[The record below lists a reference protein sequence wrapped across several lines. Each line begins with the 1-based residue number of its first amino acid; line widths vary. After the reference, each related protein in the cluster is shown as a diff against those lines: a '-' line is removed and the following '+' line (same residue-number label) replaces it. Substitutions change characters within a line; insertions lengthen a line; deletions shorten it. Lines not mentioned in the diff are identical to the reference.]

1 MASFKRVAVGT
12 LCSSVCSGGTP
23 KSSVASYYD
32 GEIPWLNTK
41 EVNFNRIY
49 STERTISQQGLD
61 NSSAKW
67 IPANTVVVA
76 MYGATAG
83 RCAIAGVPMT
93 TNQACCN
100 LTINQALADY
110 RFVYYALCLDYA
122 RLSSAA
128 NGGAQQNLNAQV
140 VRQFDIACPPLPTQ
154 RKIAA
159 VLSSLD
165 DKIETNNAIC
175 RNLEEQADALFN
187 KCIEEGN
194 MQVPFLSLVEVQGG
208 GTPKTGQSEYWS
220 GEIPFFTPKD
230 VSVPFTFET
239 GKSLTREG
247 LAHCNS
253 PLYPAWTTFVTAR
266 GTVGKLAMA
275 GLPMAMNQSC
285 YALVGKKIH
294 PILAFM
300 YSRSV
305 VHSLKKKST
314 GSVFDAIVT
323 RDFET
328 ENVKRLSDERKFI
341 DVALPMYER
350 IYILMQEN
358 NRLAA
363 LRDTLLPRLMSGELD
378 VSAVNLR

>member
-1 MASFKRVAVGT
+1 MKSEWKNVTLAAVADFNPRETLLKGKLAKKIPMDILQSFCRKIPAY
-12 LCSSVCSGGTP
+12 CEEIYKGGTKFRNGDTLMARITP
-23 KSSVASYYD
+23 CLENGKTSRVDILED
-32 GEIPWLNTK
+32 GE
-41 EVNFNRIY
+41 VGFG
-49 STERTISQQGLD
+49 STEYIVFRAKEGVLD
-61 NSSAKW
+61 SHFLYYLVRSDIVREPAIKSMVGSS
-67 IPANTVVVA
+67 
-76 MYGATAG
+76 G
-83 RCAIAGVPMT
+83 RQRVQT
-93 TNQACCN
+93 DV
-100 LTINQALADY
+100 LEK
-110 RFVYYALCLDYA
+110 LCI
-122 RLSSAA
+122 RLPSLS
-128 NGGAQQNLNAQV
+128 
-140 VRQFDIACPPLPTQ
+140 TQ

-175 RNLEEQADALFN
+175 RNLEDQADALFN

-230 VSVPFTFET
+230 VSIPFTFET

-350 IYILMQEN
+350 IYIFMREN

-378 VSAVNLR
+378 VSAVKLD

>member
-1 MASFKRVAVGT
+1 MKSEWKNVTLSAVADFNPRETLPKGKLAKKIPMDVLQPFCRKIPAYSEEVFK
-12 LCSSVCSGGTP
+12 GGTKFRNGDTLMARITP
-23 KSSVASYYD
+23 CLENGKTSRVDILED
-32 GEIPWLNTK
+32 GE
-41 EVNFNRIY
+41 VGFG
-49 STERTISQQGLD
+49 STEYIVFRAKEGVLD
-61 NSSAKW
+61 SHFLYYLVRSDIVREPAIKSMVGSS
-67 IPANTVVVA
+67 
-76 MYGATAG
+76 G
-83 RCAIAGVPMT
+83 RQRVQTDVLEKLCIKLPS
-93 TNQACCN
+93 
-100 LTINQALADY
+100 LA
-110 RFVYYALCLDYA
+110 
-122 RLSSAA
+122 
-128 NGGAQQNLNAQV
+128 
-140 VRQFDIACPPLPTQ
+140 TQ

-175 RNLEEQADALFN
+175 QNLEELVDALFH

-239 GKSLTREG
+239 GKSLTCEG

-358 NRLAA
+358 NRLAS

-378 VSAVNLR
+378 VSAVKL

>member
-1 MASFKRVAVGT
+1 MKSEWKERLLGS
-12 LCSSVCSGGTP
+12 LCS
-23 KSSVASYYD
+23 
-32 GEIPWLNTK
+32 
-41 EVNFNRIY
+41 
-49 STERTISQQGLD
+49 
-61 NSSAKW
+61 
-67 IPANTVVVA
+67 
-76 MYGATAG
+76 
-83 RCAIAGVPMT
+83 
-93 TNQACCN
+93 
-100 LTINQALADY
+100 
-110 RFVYYALCLDYA
+110 
-122 RLSSAA
+122 RLSSGKGISAA
-128 NGGAQQNLNAQV
+128 QLSLTAPIPVYGGNGIRGYVHDGNFSGECAIIGRQGAYCGNVRFFRGSAYMTEHAVVVQANEANDTRFLAYKLSLMDLGRLSGQSAQPGLSVKVLAQQSLRVPSRA
-140 VRQFDIACPPLPTQ
+140 TQ

-175 RNLEEQADALFN
+175 QNLEELVDALFN

-239 GKSLTREG
+239 GKSLTCEG

-358 NRLAA
+358 NRLAT

-378 VSAVNLR
+378 VNAVKL